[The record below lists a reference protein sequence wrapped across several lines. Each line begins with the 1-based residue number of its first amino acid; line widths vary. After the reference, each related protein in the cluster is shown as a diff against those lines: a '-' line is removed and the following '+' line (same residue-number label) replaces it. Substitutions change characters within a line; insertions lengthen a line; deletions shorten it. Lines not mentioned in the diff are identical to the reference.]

1 MSHSKGKNGQ
11 TDKFYIGDLIFA
23 KVKGHR
29 HWPGKITDI
38 DSKTYK
44 HVTKY
49 EVKFFATEE
58 IGSLIKND
66 ICHYYQNK
74 QRFPLAAVKKNKEL
88 YETALNQ
95 IAKEWE
101 RVKSSTPSPSR
112 IRTTVKLKTP
122 SNKNNNPS
130 IGKCSTPLTPI
141 SPNQNDSDYPKN
153 NENVLLTCTKDVG
166 VNTPEHLDLNYQLSS
181 LTEKCISLE
190 KSLMDE
196 KSLNTELNESKNGN
210 LKIEKPN
217 TEDFQTLILK
227 QELNKYKTENK
238 NLTLAIELLQNEYK
252 NLEAELNA
260 KNMYNQKCS
269 HCFPPTQ
276 IKSQENSWKTVIRS
290 SPYPSN
296 TESKPK
302 LIILGD
308 SHGKNLSLRI
318 EKHTEFNVSA
328 FIRPGANLDQVI
340 EEVRDLSRD
349 LGKNDRLLV
358 IGGTNSVQSTEVMKI
373 TDAVHGLVRNTKHTN
388 LILASLPMRHD
399 MPELD
404 IKIARINSELER
416 ITEDSEFVDLLPLHL
431 LPRHLYTNHGLHFNN
446 RGKTRIVHLIANL
459 LDREKKTN
467 KIRKEPL
474 NNVPINTDIS
484 STINIVEADM
494 FDTFDQWKMDRT
506 AAFAH
511 TISADF
517 SHHRHMSGGVAVL
530 FRRKFGKPIDSEY
543 VDKNLTCQKIENG
556 AVVYSLVTKSNYYG
570 KPTVQ
575 DYDSAFSQLAEDF
588 KKQRLKTLICSPMG
602 CVRDFIQPDHF
613 IQRLTEFQRST
624 QATIYVVS
632 YNQSSSRVLRNG
644 LSHPEFLKTLRSAVN
659 VYNVSSPMNPI
670 HKPSTPLT
678 QEISTQPQVH
688 PSDSTCNTVSPESP
702 ESLTPSTA
710 LTLTTNLIAASS
722 PNSPS
727 GSYCSFT
734 PHQTLDLNS
743 PLIAQRSPI

>member
-1 MSHSKGKNGQ
+1 MAVLKAEHNASVKQAVPPTPIKQNYNRPQPHHALCRRAAALALQQFVERAVNIPHGVEITTAANFHSVGSCSNAYLSVSMEIAQ
-11 TDKFYIGDLIFA
+11 
-23 KVKGHR
+23 
-29 HWPGKITDI
+29 
-38 DSKTYK
+38 YK
-44 HVTKY
+44 EY
-49 EVKFFATEE
+49 TE
-58 IGSLIKND
+58 SLIKHLLRNKVDYWDCNIRILTAKALHKLASRAPEYMASDVLTELFALIVND
-66 ICHYYQNK
+66 DPKAIHGAVLAIGELVWALSSISQN
-74 QRFPLAAVKKNKEL
+74 LLAVKKNKEL

-506 AAFAH
+506 GFYK
-511 TISADF
+511 
-517 SHHRHMSGGVAVL
+517 L
-530 FRRKFGKPIDSEY
+530 Y
-543 VDKNLTCQKIENG
+543 
-556 AVVYSLVTKSNYYG
+556 
-570 KPTVQ
+570 
-575 DYDSAFSQLAEDF
+575 
-588 KKQRLKTLICSPMG
+588 KK
-602 CVRDFIQPDHF
+602 
-613 IQRLTEFQRST
+613 
-624 QATIYVVS
+624 
-632 YNQSSSRVLRNG
+632 
-644 LSHPEFLKTLRSAVN
+644 
-659 VYNVSSPMNPI
+659 
-670 HKPSTPLT
+670 
-678 QEISTQPQVH
+678 
-688 PSDSTCNTVSPESP
+688 
-702 ESLTPSTA
+702 
-710 LTLTTNLIAASS
+710 
-722 PNSPS
+722 
-727 GSYCSFT
+727 
-734 PHQTLDLNS
+734 
-743 PLIAQRSPI
+743 